1 MVIMMSVTLGV
12 VQDPADEDKM
22 LFCDLCDRGYH
33 IYCVGLQGI
42 PTGQTLPDVLSLSGM
57 MSWSPPRKCPCDYL
71 GNVLVTTN
79 EMS

>member
-1 MVIMMSVTLGV
+1 MVIMMSVTLDV

-42 PTGQTLPDVLSLSGM
+42 PTGQALPDVLSTCQGS
-57 MSWSPPRKCPCDYL
+57 CPGDHQR
-71 GNVLVTTN
+71 NVLVTTK
-79 EMS
+79 EMSW